1 MNMDLFREL
10 NPLINEKQE
19 TESFLEQLKG
29 KNYSNSITLC
39 KGICKY
45 YFDDDLIPVL
55 NKYFEEKI
63 EELDNKISKF
73 KLTKIIEWGGINER

>member
-1 MNMDLFREL
+1 MNIDLFREL
-10 NPLINEKQE
+10 DRLMNKKRE
-19 TESFLEQLKG
+19 TESFLKHLKEN
-29 KNYSNSITLC
+29 NYINSIALS
-39 KGICKY
+39 KGLYKF

-55 NKYFEEKI
+55 IKYFEEKI